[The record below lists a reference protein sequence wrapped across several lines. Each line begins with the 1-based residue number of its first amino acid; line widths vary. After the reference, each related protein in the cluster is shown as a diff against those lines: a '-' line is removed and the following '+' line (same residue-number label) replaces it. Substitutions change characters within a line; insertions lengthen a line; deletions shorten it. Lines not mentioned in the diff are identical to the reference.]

1 VGFSVFFLKESISW
15 TTVAG
20 FVLIAAGAAL
30 VFRG

>member
-1 VGFSVFFLKESISW
+1 VVFLKESLSW
-15 TTVAG
+15 NTVAG